1 MGTTLRVDFRIFCQ
15 QNGKTRQNAIN
26 ATTCHNNIVV
36 PKKIFLRTCLQ
47 DGIDDMFPIFFQV
60 SNCSILFWD
69 CYIAIL
75 FVLLP
80 RPAVWLGTAPFPSSS
95 PWNSPGACH
104 FSVTY
109 LVGQHV
115 LFLGFN
121 PNVKWINAI
130 VCRFTLH
137 VWLVDTKNNHPPPE
151 IYNFG
156 LRCGS
161 HQRNRTSAQ
170 AVRRSVAGTGAWHMS
185 LRENV
190 LPNNLIGIKVD
201 HIFFHMF
208 PNYLSATS
216 WGILHLK
223 CGTTMNN
230 LYWY

>member
-1 MGTTLRVDFRIFCQ
+1 MICSPYFSKFR
-15 QNGKTRQNAIN
+15 T
-26 ATTCHNNIVV
+26 V
-36 PKKIFLRTCLQ
+36 LS
-47 DGIDDMFPIFFQV
+47 FFG
-60 SNCSILFWD
+60 
-69 CYIAIL
+69 IAISPYYLSSFHVPL
-75 FVLLP
+75 FG
-80 RPAVWLGTAPFPSSS
+80 WAPHLFPQALHET
-95 PWNSPGACH
+95 PQVRH

-190 LPNNLIGIKVD
+190 LPNNLIGSKVD
-201 HIFFHMF
+201 HIFFPYVSQLFECH
-208 PNYLSATS
+208 
-216 WGILHLK
+216 ILGYPPLK
-223 CGTTMNN
+223 MWNN
-230 LYWY
+230 HEQPILILV

>member
-1 MGTTLRVDFRIFCQ
+1 MIFSPYFSKFR
-15 QNGKTRQNAIN
+15 T
-26 ATTCHNNIVV
+26 V
-36 PKKIFLRTCLQ
+36 LS
-47 DGIDDMFPIFFQV
+47 FFG
-60 SNCSILFWD
+60 
-69 CYIAIL
+69 IAISPYYLSSFRFPL
-75 FVLLP
+75 FG
-80 RPAVWLGTAPFPSSS
+80 LGTAPFPSSS

-104 FSVTY
+104 FSVTS

-137 VWLVDTKNNHPPPE
+137 VWLVDTKNNHPPLE

-190 LPNNLIGIKVD
+190 LPNNLIGSKVD
-201 HIFFHMF
+201 HIFFPYVSQLFECH
-208 PNYLSATS
+208 
-216 WGILHLK
+216 ILEYPPLK
-223 CGTTMNN
+223 MWNN
-230 LYWY
+230 HEQPILILV